1 MYITPM
7 DAGIRHS
14 KVIYGSLFH
23 YFSIIAIV
31 FQDEASF
38 FEINQS
44 NDAID
49 VCQRYIAKS
58 DPYLLFVSNR
68 GSNG

>member
-1 MYITPM
+1 M
-7 DAGIRHS
+7 DAGISHS

-38 FEINQS
+38 FEINQPS
-44 NDAID
+44 KVI
-49 VCQRYIAKS
+49 
-58 DPYLLFVSNR
+58 
-68 GSNG
+68 